1 MKRLKISTPY
11 LSGTWR
17 APASKSELIRRIA
30 IAMQCEQTSQFTNVT
45 WCNDSLAMLN
55 IADAWGAEV
64 ALANESL
71 EIKGRETPASQQYH
85 AGESALCLRL
95 MIPILARHKQHFVLS
110 AEGTLLHRPIGDIER
125 IIEQLGAQI
134 QTNSN
139 FPPLEIVG
147 GIKPADIRIEYP
159 ISSQHISGLLMTL
172 PLLNAN
178 SSLRLNRL
186 ISLPYIKL
194 TLQMLREAGINIET
208 NDTFTEYR
216 IAGNQ
221 TFRPVSASIEGD
233 WSAAAM
239 FIAASAIYG
248 DLNLKNLNQQS
259 LQADKDILQYVDA
272 SPHKVSTQKI
282 KPLMANI
289 THCPDLFPALM
300 ILALHASN
308 KSEIHGI
315 NRLLHK
321 ESNRLDT
328 FMQEFSKF
336 GARFYIEGDKLI
348 VRPPLKIESCE
359 IHPHNDHRLAMAS
372 ALAVT
377 GTNASVIIHDATCVN
392 KSYPSFWED
401 LTCLGAKVEEIF

>member
-1 MKRLKISTPY
+1 MKSLKISIPY
-11 LSGTWR
+11 LSGTWK

-30 IAMQCEQTSQFTNVT
+30 IAMLCEQTSLFSNVT

-55 IADAWGAEV
+55 IADAWGADIT
-64 ALANESL
+64 LANETI
-71 EIKGRETPASQQYH
+71 EIKGSRLPMSQQYH
-85 AGESALCLRL
+85 AGESALCMRL
-95 MIPILARHKQHFVLS
+95 MIPILAQYRQHFVLS
-110 AEGTLLHRPIGDIER
+110 VEGTLLHRPIGDIER
-125 IIEQLGAQI
+125 IIKQLGAQI
-134 QTNSN
+134 QTNN
-139 FPPLEIVG
+139 HFPPIEILG
-147 GIKPADIRIEYP
+147 GIKPADIRIEYA

-186 ISLPYIKL
+186 ISLPYIRL
-194 TLQMLREAGINIET
+194 TLQMLSEAGINIET
-208 NDTFTEYR
+208 NYTFTEYY

-221 TFRPVSASIEGD
+221 IFKPVSASIEGD

-248 DLNLKNLNQQS
+248 DLYLKNLNLQS
-259 LQADKDILQYVDA
+259 LQADKDILQYVNI
-272 SPHKVSTQKI
+272 SSNKVGTQTI
-282 KPLMANI
+282 KPVRADI

-300 ILALHASN
+300 ILALHASG

-328 FMQEFSKF
+328 FIQEFSKF
-336 GARFYIEGDKLI
+336 GARFNIEGDKLI

-359 IHPHNDHRLAMAS
+359 INPHYDHRLAMAS

-377 GTNASVIIHDATCVN
+377 GTNASVIIHHANCVN

-401 LTCLGAKVEEIF
+401 LTCLGAKYEYT

>member
-1 MKRLKISTPY
+1 MKHLRISIPY
-11 LSGTWR
+11 LSGTWK

-30 IAMQCEQTSQFTNVT
+30 IAMQCKQTSKFTNVS
-45 WCNDSLAMLN
+45 WCNDSHAMLN
-55 IADAWGAEV
+55 IADAWGAEI
-64 ALANESL
+64 ALASESL
-71 EIKGRETPASQQYH
+71 EIKGCESPVSHQYH

-110 AEGTLLHRPIGDIER
+110 AEGTLLHRPIGDVER
-125 IIEQLGAQI
+125 IIEQLGANI
-134 QTNSN
+134 QTHSN
-139 FPPLEIVG
+139 FPPIEIDG
-147 GIKPADIRIEYP
+147 GIQPADIRIEYP

-194 TLQMLREAGINIET
+194 TLQVLSEAGINIET

-221 TFRPVSASIEGD
+221 TFKPVNTRIEGD

-248 DLNLKNLNQQS
+248 DLYLKNLNLQS
-259 LQADKDILQYVDA
+259 LQADKDILQYVNV
-272 SPHKVSTQKI
+272 SNNKVSTQSI
-282 KPLMANI
+282 KPIVANI

-300 ILALHASN
+300 ILALHASD

-328 FMQEFSKF
+328 FIQEFSKF

-372 ALAVT
+372 ALTVT
-377 GTNASVIIHDATCVN
+377 GTNATVVIHDATCVN

-401 LTCLGAKVEEIF
+401 LSCLGAKVEDIS